1 MVCLILADVIISIGM
16 MYYLW
21 VNLGTVYAILITNP
35 SSTDYQGH
43 RAEAEWQYPFGV
55 PQVCQ
60 VHLFRP
66 LGAGA
71 QTEGGQSK
79 FVAIVRRTVETN
91 SATLVRQ
98 IIGIILI
105 ARNAGGLWFS
115 EAGELPSNRGLS
127 SDFIVKVLIDKV
139 TTKLYLFALIGSC

>member
-1 MVCLILADVIISIGM
+1 MHTLHATRHPS
-16 MYYLW
+16 YLPHF
-21 VNLGTVYAILITNP
+21 Y
-35 SSTDYQGH
+35 YQGH
-43 RAEAEWQYPFGV
+43 RAEAEWKCPLGV
-55 PQVCQ
+55 SQVCRIQ
-60 VHLFRP
+60 ILQLYEAKAH
-66 LGAGA
+66 
-71 QTEGGQSK
+71 TKGGQSK

-91 SATLVRQ
+91 SATLVCQ

-139 TTKLYLFALIGSC
+139 TTKLYLFALIGSCQILFPVSGRAFL